1 MIVRACPPRFEQA
14 TLPVFCYIDPISTT
28 DHCQRMPRYN
38 NIAILLHWFIALLI
52 ISAFILGV
60 TMVNI
65 PGITPT
71 KLKYFSWHKWVG
83 VTVLT
88 LACLRLLWRLF
99 HQAPPYPDSMPAWQK
114 KAANSLHGLLYVLMF
129 AVPLSGYFFTLAL
142 GVPVVYLGIIPL
154 PVLIEPNP
162 AIKESL
168 RLLHFSLNLTLFI
181 CICLH
186 VLAALK
192 HHFIDRD
199 DVMKRMLP
207 TISSSAK
214 KDFS

>member
-1 MIVRACPPRFEQA
+1 
-14 TLPVFCYIDPISTT
+14 
-28 DHCQRMPRYN
+28 MPRYT
-38 NIAILLHWFIALLI
+38 NIAILLHWLIALLI
-52 ISAFILGV
+52 IAAFLLGV

-65 PGITPT
+65 HGITPT

-99 HQAPPYPDSMPAWQK
+99 HQAPPYPVTMPTWQK
-114 KAANSLHGLLYVLMF
+114 KAASGLHGLLYVLMF
-129 AVPLSGYFFTLAL
+129 AVPISGYFFTLST

-154 PVLIEPNP
+154 PVLIDPNP
-162 AIKESL
+162 EIKESL

-192 HHFIDRD
+192 HQFIDRD
-199 DVMKRMLP
+199 NVMKRMLP
-207 TISSSAK
+207 TRPSSSLK
-214 KDFS
+214 ELP